1 MVQAGGMVLLFLVCG
16 ILAGFAAHR
25 FGAARASM
33 RQLNTTKSAVGAA
46 RKTAWRHSGM
56 AVLFIAGLI
65 LLLYVA
71 GRLGGLGGRLR
82 TTSRTATCP
91 R

>member
-1 MVQAGGMVLLFLVCG
+1 MVVLYLVCG
-16 ILAGFAAHR
+16 VLAGFAAYR
-25 FGAARASM
+25 YGAARASM
-33 RQLNTTKSAVGAA
+33 RQLNNTKSTVGAA

-56 AVLFIAGLI
+56 AVLLIGGVI
-65 LLLYVA
+65 LLLYIA

-82 TTSRTATCP
+82 TTSRLATCP